1 MSDHYINITVHPLRG
16 ILCTGAITE
25 TRPVTVLRQDTITT
39 PSVNSTKETNLNRSL
54 SARYWA
60 VLSNL
65 EYIFE
70 TAHPTTRDRPDRS
83 DTFGYDRHES
93 VMTQVNEDER

>member
-54 SARYWA
+54 SARY
-60 VLSNL
+60 
-65 EYIFE
+65 
-70 TAHPTTRDRPDRS
+70 
-83 DTFGYDRHES
+83 
-93 VMTQVNEDER
+93 